1 MRLELKASCKEIK
14 TMGGEANYQVDVK
27 KEV

>member
-1 MRLELKASCKEIK
+1 MRLELKAACKEIK
-14 TMGGEANYQVDVK
+14 KMGGEANYQVDVK